1 MAALGRPI
9 DPVALSQALVRCP
22 SVTPE
27 DAGALDVAER
37 ALTDIGFRCTRL
49 PFGGNG
55 RARVDNLY
63 ARLGTGDPVF
73 AFAGHTDVVPPGDRS
88 RWSVDPFAGEI
99 VDGHLV
105 ARGAADMKSGVA
117 SFIAA
122 ASRFVADRGPGF
134 GGSIALILTGDEE
147 GDAVDG
153 TVKVLD
159 WLRETGERLDFC
171 VVGEPTSK
179 RTLGDTIKI
188 GRRGSLNGRLTV
200 RGVQGHTAYP
210 QFADNPVHRLLRV
223 ADALLAEPLDTGNAH
238 FEPSTLN
245 ITSIDVGNPA
255 SNVIP
260 AEARAAF
267 NIRFND
273 NHTGAALER
282 WMRARLADI
291 GGDVDLDV
299 KVSGEAFL
307 TAPAGLAERVA
318 DAVYAACGT
327 RPRLDTGGGTSDARF
342 IKDHCPVVECGLVGA
357 TVHQT
362 DERVPVAEI
371 EGLTAIYAA
380 ILNAVLP
387 AAA

>member
-1 MAALGRPI
+1 MTAVGRTI
-9 DPVALSQALVRCP
+9 DPVALTQALVRCP
-22 SVTPE
+22 SVTPD
-27 DAGALDVAER
+27 DAGALDVAEQ
-37 ALTDIGFRCTRL
+37 ALAGMGFACTRL
-49 PFGGNG
+49 PSGGNG

-63 ARLGTGDPVF
+63 ARLGTDAPVF
-73 AFAGHTDVVPPGDRS
+73 AFAGHTDVVPPGDRG

-117 SFIAA
+117 AFIAA
-122 ASRFVADRGPGF
+122 ASRFVADRGPDF

-153 TVKVLD
+153 TVKILD
-159 WLRETGERLDFC
+159 WLHQSGERLDFC

-179 RTLGDTIKI
+179 QTLGDTIKI

-200 RGVQGHTAYP
+200 RGQQGHTAYP
-210 QFADNPVHRLLRV
+210 QFADNPVHRLLRL
-223 ADALLAEPLDTGNAH
+223 ADLLLAKPLDGGNVH

-245 ITSIDVGNPA
+245 FTSIDVGNPA

-273 NHTGAALER
+273 HHTGAELER
-282 WMRARLADI
+282 WLHAQVAEI
-291 GGDVDLDV
+291 GGDIDLAV

-307 TAPAGLAERVA
+307 TPPAALAERVA
-318 DAVYAACGT
+318 DAVHAACGT

-371 EGLTAIYAA
+371 EGLTTIYAE
-380 ILNAVLP
+380 ILASVFP